1 MNTKEPGHEQGLA
14 LNRAFFFEAVEPI
27 LNQKYPDL
35 RYAAALIGVGSEV
48 LGYDDAT
55 SPDHHW
61 GPRALLFL
69 PSDVHENHYQDVWDL
84 LAEELPYTFQ
94 GLATHFNPPDRET
107 GASWQ
112 REEIQ
117 SGPVNHLVEVH
128 SLEGYCQNYLGI
140 KPDDALTPEVW
151 LTIPGQKLRT
161 FTGGEVFKDDL
172 GDLTVLRNKLAYYP
186 DQVWMYLLAAA
197 WARIGNEEHFLGRT
211 GYRDDDLGSRLIA
224 ARLVHDLM
232 NLCFL
237 IERVYPPYSK
247 WFGTAFKELKC
258 AKQLMPMFLDVLS
271 GENWQERENAIIP
284 AYEYVADAFNQLGLV
299 EPLPAKVSQFHNRP
313 FKVIWADHRVS
324 QLYEKIQDPAIKAI
338 KEKTLVGSVE
348 QFSTSTSLLDNSA
361 LCVKVREIYS
371 Y

>member
-1 MNTKEPGHEQGLA
+1 MDRKKADPGQGLR
-14 LNRAFFFEAVEPI
+14 LNRSFFFEVVEPI
-27 LNQKYPDL
+27 LSRKFPDL

-48 LGYDDAT
+48 LGYDDST

-61 GPRALLFL
+61 GPRGLLFL
-69 PSDVHENHYQDVWDL
+69 PAVVHKKYHQVIWDV
-84 LAEELPYTFQ
+84 LAEEVPYTFH
-94 GLATHFNPPDRET
+94 GYPTHFNPPDRDT

-112 REEIQ
+112 REEIK

-128 SLEGYCQNYLGI
+128 SLEGYSQDYLGI
-140 KPDDALTPEVW
+140 KPEDPLAPEVW

-161 FTGGEVFKDDL
+161 ITQGEVFRDDL
-172 GDLTVLRNKLAYYP
+172 GELAELRRKLAYYP

-237 IERVYPPYSK
+237 IERIYPPYSK
-247 WFGTAFKELKC
+247 WFGTAFKELNC
-258 AKQLMPMFLDVLS
+258 ADVLVPIFLEVLS
-271 GENWQERENAIIP
+271 GKNWQEREKAIIP
-284 AYEYVADAFNQLGLV
+284 AYEHVADAFNKLGLV
-299 EPLPAKVSQFHNRP
+299 EPLPARVSQFHNRP

-324 QLYEKIQDPAIKAI
+324 QLYKIIQDPAVKAI
-338 KEKTLVGSVE
+338 KERTLIGSVE
-348 QFSTSTSLLDNSA
+348 QYSTSTSLLSNTDI
-361 LCVKVREIYS
+361 CVKARGLYS
-371 Y
+371 